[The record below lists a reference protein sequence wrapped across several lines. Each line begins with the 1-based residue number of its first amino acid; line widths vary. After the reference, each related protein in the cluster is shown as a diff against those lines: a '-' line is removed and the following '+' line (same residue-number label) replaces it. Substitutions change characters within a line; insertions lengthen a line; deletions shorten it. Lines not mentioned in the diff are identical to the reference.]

1 MITAKA
7 WPAITQLPEYPR
19 MVEFGKYVEPSAGL
33 SQLITNT
40 SYVND
45 LHKWF
50 SARAPRGASQSGFEL
65 ISSLL
70 TYDCSK
76 RISAREAL
84 KHKWWSE
91 EPKVQDASFPMNT
104 YPARRVSMDDSD
116 AQLRAAAALEAKST
130 KTHAAPGSAPGSG
143 RPAKRSRME

>member
-1 MITAKA
+1 
-7 WPAITQLPEYPR
+7 
-19 MVEFGKYVEPSAGL
+19 MVEFGKYVSSSAADF
-33 SQLITNT
+33 SQLTINI

-76 RISAREAL
+76 RINAREAL
-84 KHKWWSE
+84 KHRWWSE
-91 EPKVQDASFPMNT
+91 EPKVQDASFPVNT

-116 AQLRAAAALEAKST
+116 PQLKAAAQLEAKST
-130 KTHAAPGSAPGSG
+130 KAHTAPGSAPGSG